1 MPQSILARV
10 TAALSLAREGSLTPD
25 EMADVLAAV
34 EAHLVACDPVPAA
47 LKSLSFSEEL
57 ALMEILSALPDADG
71 RLLVASQVADRV
83 GITRSVIVNALSKM
97 ESAGI
102 IKSHSL
108 GQKGTHIK
116 VLIPGF
122 VDRVLRDKAPAA

>member
-1 MPQSILARV
+1 MPQLLARV
-10 TAALSLAREGSLTPD
+10 TEALSLARDGSLTPD

-34 EAHLVACDPVPAA
+34 EAHLVAADPVPVA
-47 LKSLSFSEEL
+47 LKTLSYTEGKAL
-57 ALMEILSALPDADG
+57 AAILSALPDADG
-71 RLLVASQVADRV
+71 GLLVASQIADRV

-102 IKSHSL
+102 IKPHSL
-108 GQKGTHIK
+108 GKKGTHIK
-116 VLIPGF
+116 ILIPGF